1 MNCGGIPENLLES
14 EFFGYK
20 KGAFTG
26 ADRDKNGLFQE
37 ADQGTIFLDEIGELP
52 LSLQVK
58 LLRVLQEGEIRP
70 VGSTKS
76 VQVDVRIIAAT
87 QKNLEDEV
95 AGGHFREDLFYRLNV
110 LSIHLPPL
118 RDRLEDLPL
127 LMDHFIARFNTRLGK
142 NIRSVSPAAIAH
154 LLNYHW
160 PGNIRE
166 LENIIERAVV
176 LSEEDKIVPALL
188 PPALIN
194 RPEQACD
201 EEMARSYSLKYAR
214 KLLEKKMIV
223 RALKETQGNRT
234 KASKLLEI
242 SHPSLLS
249 KMKDYD
255 IDL

>member
-1 MNCGGIPENLLES
+1 MLES
-14 EFFGYK
+14 EFFGYQ

-26 ADRDKNGLFQE
+26 ADRDKKGLFQE
-37 ADQGTIFLDEIGELP
+37 ADKGTIFLDEIGELSLP
-52 LSLQVK
+52 LQVK
-58 LLRVLQEGEIRP
+58 LLRVLQESEVRP

-95 AGGHFREDLFYRLNV
+95 SRGHFREDLFYRLNV

-118 RDRLEDLPL
+118 RDRQEDVPL
-127 LMDHFIARFNTRLGK
+127 LIDHFIGRFNKRLEK
-142 NIRSVSPAAIAH
+142 NIRSVSPAAIAY
-154 LLNYHW
+154 LLAYHW

-176 LSEEDKIVPALL
+176 LSDKDQILPELL
-188 PPALIN
+188 PPALTAE
-194 RPEQACD
+194 PEPACG
-201 EEMARSYSLKYAR
+201 EEMDRIYSLKYAR
-214 KLLEKKMIV
+214 KILEKKMIV
-223 RALKETQGNRT
+223 RALTETHGNRT
-234 KASKLLEI
+234 RASKLLEI

-249 KMKDYD
+249 KMKTYE